1 MSRNSKLTPDV
12 ADRIVSAVRSGASE
26 SAAAEAVGI
35 SRSTL
40 SEWLSRGRGEHGRP
54 KRRVYADLVDSI
66 KRARS
71 ELIVELT
78 DTVKRGATPDLVPAN
93 RVVRSRT
100 TIRRDQNGGE
110 IQTTTIDH
118 DPLAHAKWMLARLD
132 PENWGDRVTHDGRIE
147 GGPSEPTKIDIV
159 FDDGAS
165 DPELQSV
172 RNGRIDAT
180 EEGETFDLANRS
192 KETQDLETDVK

>member
-1 MSRNSKLTPDV
+1 MSRNSKLTSDV
-12 ADRIVSAVRSGASE
+12 ADRIISAVRTGASE
-26 SAAAEAVGI
+26 AAAAEAAGI

-40 SEWLSRGRGEHGRP
+40 SEWLSRGRGEHERP
-54 KRRVYADLVDSI
+54 KRRIYANLVDAI

-78 DTVKRGATPDLVPAN
+78 DTVKRGATPDLDPAD

-110 IQTTTIDH
+110 IQTTTVDH

-147 GGPSEPTKIDIV
+147 GGPREPTKIDIV

-165 DPELQSV
+165 DPKLQSV

-180 EEGETFDLANRS
+180 EEGEIYDLANRS
-192 KETQDLETDVK
+192 KETQDLETDVE

>member
-12 ADRIVSAVRSGASE
+12 ADRIISAVRTGASE
-26 SAAAEAVGI
+26 AAAAEAAGI

-40 SEWLSRGRGEHGRP
+40 SEWLSRGRGEHERP
-54 KRRVYADLVDSI
+54 KRRIYANLVDAI

-78 DTVKRGATPDLVPAN
+78 DTVKRGATPDLDPAD

-110 IQTTTIDH
+110 IQTTTVDH

-132 PENWGDRVTHDGRIE
+132 PENWGDRITHDGRIE
-147 GGPSEPTKIDIV
+147 NNSVEPPQISLV
-159 FDDGAS
+159 FDDGVS
-165 DPELQSV
+165 DTELKAEWNSRSQAKEEAESMTKP
-172 RNGRIDAT
+172 IDRKKMPT
-180 EEGETFDLANRS
+180 
-192 KETQDLETDVK
+192 K